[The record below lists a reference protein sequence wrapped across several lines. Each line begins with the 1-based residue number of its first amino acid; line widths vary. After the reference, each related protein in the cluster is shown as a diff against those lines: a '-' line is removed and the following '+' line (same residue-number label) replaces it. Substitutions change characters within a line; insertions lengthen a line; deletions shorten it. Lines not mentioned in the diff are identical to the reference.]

1 MPRSKPLV
9 DAGGEVREIKAAD
22 LQSFRPAAEALP
34 ASLRLKVG
42 VRGAQKAPVKERI
55 TIRLSPDVVQ
65 RFRATGDGWQTRVDA
80 ALQGWLKTHKP
91 AKAVNV
97 RPGVPPLNSA

>member
-1 MPRSKPLV
+1 MPLAKSERS
-9 DAGGEVREIKAAD
+9 R
-22 LQSFRPAAEALP
+22 QSFRPAAEALP

-80 ALQGWLKTHKP
+80 ALQDWLKTHG
-91 AKAVNV
+91 N
-97 RPGVPPLNSA
+97 PPVFRSRRK

>member
-9 DAGGEVREIKAAD
+9 DAVGEVREIKAAD

-65 RFRATGDGWQTRVDA
+65 SFRATGDGWQTRVDA
-80 ALQGWLKTHKP
+80 ALQDWLKTHG
-91 AKAVNV
+91 N
-97 RPGVPPLNSA
+97 PPVFRSRRK